1 MHRERI
7 SFDVFREVIGAHPK
21 QHVVAASHLKL
32 GTCVYRAAFIYSRGT
47 LPALGASHDDDRRF
61 KAPSRKE
68 IDILDAMFAGQAA
81 VEVGRLLGRTVTP
94 REITALFYDRAVPD
108 DLGPVVGGRRMIRP
122 EAVEVI
128 VAALREKDAARQQG
142 KGGEGESRSD

>member
-1 MHRERI
+1 MTSLKAHFCRI
-7 SFDVFREVIGAHPK
+7 SLPISDLRISTCERH
-21 QHVVAASHLKL
+21 AACFK
-32 GTCVYRAAFIYSRGT
+32 GIE
-47 LPALGASHDDDRRF
+47 PRRSSSSS
-61 KAPSRKE
+61 PE
-68 IDILDAMFAGQAA
+68 QEEENVEAMFAGQAA

-94 REITALFYDRAVPD
+94 REITALFYERAVAD
-108 DLGPVVGGRRMIRP
+108 DLGPVVGGRRLISP